1 MKEKV
6 KRLLDW
12 IKGLDAK
19 LWGDGLRR
27 KSYLGLV
34 SIVLAALV
42 SGLLFLLRGGIGEM
56 YLFVVVLMAVNIIE
70 TAFIAK
76 SVKVGVLRS
85 LLMVGLVLAASVAS
99 IIVMAAIALVA
110 IIYLVGFV
118 VSLFKDEDSSS
129 NNKGG
134 NSEPAE
140 PKLLESENS
149 AAKK

>member
-118 VSLFKDEDSSS
+118 VSLFKDEDSS

>member
-110 IIYLVGFV
+110 IIHLVGFV
-118 VSLFKDEDSSS
+118 VSLFKDEDSS

-134 NSEPAE
+134 NGEPAE